1 MQQPW
6 VAIQRNP
13 TSGAGKRT
21 QPIHDLIRRLREIG
35 IRPRLFSSRV
45 DFDAAVTDP
54 ARRPHLL
61 AAVAAGGDGTVL
73 DLVNRHPQLPL
84 CVLPLG
90 TENLLAKNLNI
101 PRGGRAVADMIA
113 RGHRRRLDLGQ
124 LNGRHF
130 LVMASLGLDA
140 EVVQQVHAGR
150 RGGHVRHISYIGPI
164 LKSLWRFR
172 PQTLRVTVDESP
184 VVYEGQ
190 WVIVANLASYALN
203 LGVVPNADGGDGVL
217 DARVFSFRSVPG
229 LLRMVWSIWRGT
241 HESSTDV
248 VRLTGRQF
256 RIESDTPVPLQA
268 DGDPAGMTP
277 AEITIQPFAVEF
289 IVPGEEQRAAGGC
302 PS

>member
-1 MQQPW
+1 MPQPW

-13 TSGAGKRT
+13 SSGAGKRT
-21 QPIHDLIRRLREIG
+21 QSIHDLIRQLRVLG

-73 DLVNRHPQLPL
+73 DLVNRHPELPL

-90 TENLLAKNLNI
+90 TENLLAKNLRI

-130 LVMASLGLDA
+130 LVMVSIGFDA

-150 RGGHVRHISYIGPI
+150 RGGHVRHTSYIGPI
-164 LKSLWRFR
+164 LNSLWRFR
-172 PQTLRVTVDESP
+172 PPILRVTVDEDT
-184 VVYEGQ
+184 VTHVGQ

-217 DARVFSFRSVPG
+217 NARVFSLRSVPR
-229 LLRMVWSIWRGT
+229 LLQMAWSIWRGT
-241 HESSTDV
+241 HESSPEV
-248 VRLTGRQF
+248 VRLTGSRF

-277 AEITIQPFAVEF
+277 AEIIIHPLAVEF
-289 IVPGEEQRAAGGC
+289 IVP
-302 PS
+302 